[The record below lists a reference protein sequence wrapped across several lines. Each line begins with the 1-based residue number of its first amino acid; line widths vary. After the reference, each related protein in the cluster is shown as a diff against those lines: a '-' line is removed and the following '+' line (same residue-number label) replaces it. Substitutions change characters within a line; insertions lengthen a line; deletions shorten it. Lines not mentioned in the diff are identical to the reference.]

1 MADDLTLQLLKAQLP
16 GLHRDAQAGDAGA
29 RRELVRVVE
38 TAPKTKQE
46 HGLAPDLEA
55 MIDRIWGAEAERDED
70 ED

>member
-1 MADDLTLQLLKAQLP
+1 MT
-16 GLHRDAQAGDAGA
+16 GDAQAGDAGA